1 MEVLD
6 SVDTE
11 QHMSAETRARI
22 FEPFY
27 TPKQTP
33 ECSHVISKIIFSRA
47 QRNRALRQCDQST
60 SAKCNSCRL
69 QESAPCDFL
78 GSHRPSMPLP
88 MPHHKSRPH
97 LGWGF
102 YFDQLSD
109 DLLLRKGKPLR
120 KKHHHAQSNIA

>member
-11 QHMSAETRARI
+11 HDMSAETRARI

-27 TPKQTP
+27 TPKHTP

-60 SAKCNSCRL
+60 SAKCNSKAASPQSGR
-69 QESAPCDFL
+69 APIDAAPAF
-78 GSHRPSMPLP
+78 R
-88 MPHHKSRPH
+88 
-97 LGWGF
+97 
-102 YFDQLSD
+102 
-109 DLLLRKGKPLR
+109 
-120 KKHHHAQSNIA
+120 